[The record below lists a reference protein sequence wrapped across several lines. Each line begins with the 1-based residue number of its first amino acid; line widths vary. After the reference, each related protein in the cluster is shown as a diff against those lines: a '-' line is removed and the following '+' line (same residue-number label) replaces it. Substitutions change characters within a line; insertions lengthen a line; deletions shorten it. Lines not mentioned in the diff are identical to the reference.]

1 MSENSRLGSLRRL
14 WPWLAAVLSGLL
26 AMICFAPF
34 EQNWVCWIALT
45 PLLAAVWF
53 SGAESK
59 RRWLRD
65 LLLGYVAG
73 VVFFWGVLSW
83 LHTVT
88 VPGLVLVG
96 LYMGVYFAIWS
107 WLAGLVR
114 PRKAPPER
122 SDRKSGILPD
132 SADELSARRLF
143 RGQAGSLSVKSGK
156 MPDFPPHSPTDSPPE
171 ARSPWLSSLHNLWLA
186 LILAA
191 AWTALEWVR
200 GWMFTGWGW
209 NGLGVALH
217 KILPIIQ
224 IAEFT
229 GVAGLSFLVAFAN
242 VIAITTV
249 RRFLLEA
256 RVQVRRPH
264 YDFTLT
270 MAAIVGL
277 AAYGIQALQVKTPL
291 EPLRVAA
298 VQANVPREQKFDRQ
312 FQEKIFQQF
321 TRLTQV
327 ALATRPPPQLIVWP
341 ESSTPAPALLDAE
354 NHRFVMELSASSKT
368 DLLLGTIDADND
380 GDYNAALL
388 VSKSGEEIQ
397 VYHKLHLVP
406 FGEYVPGRNT
416 VPFIGAIVGDQ
427 VPADFTRGKESTIFR
442 LTTDRVMV
450 APLICFEDT
459 LGELTRQ
466 FVLRGANLLANVTN
480 DGWFLRSAGSQ
491 QHLENAIFRCVETRR
506 PMVRAANTGVT
517 CFVNRFGRVTQ
528 VLLDGKGSQFTE
540 GVLSGTIEVPS
551 SGELTFYVR
560 HGELFAKVCGALA
573 LLFLLVRLL
582 RFVRRRG
589 PGDIGGRR
597 SVVAEFPETRR

>member
-1 MSENSRLGSLRRL
+1 MRRL
-14 WPWLAAVLSGLL
+14 WPWFAAVLSGVL
-26 AMICFAPF
+26 ATICFAPF
-34 EQNWVCWIALT
+34 EQTWVCWIALT

-53 SGAESK
+53 SGEGTK

-73 VVFFWGVLSW
+73 VVFFWGVFSW

-88 VPGLVLVG
+88 VPGMILVG
-96 LYMGVYFAIWS
+96 LYMGVYFALWS

-114 PRKAPPER
+114 PCQPSTEENKKTFNVQPRKLSGSNVQLENPLPNESPE
-122 SDRKSGILPD
+122 
-132 SADELSARRLF
+132 
-143 RGQAGSLSVKSGK
+143 
-156 MPDFPPHSPTDSPPE
+156 T
-171 ARSPWLSSLHNLWLA
+171 RSPWLSSLHNLRLA
-186 LILAA
+186 LVLAA

-242 VIAITTV
+242 VIAIATV
-249 RRFLLEA
+249 RRFLLETEV
-256 RVQVRRPH
+256 RVRRPH

-277 AAYGIQALQVKTPL
+277 AAFGIRALQVKTPM

-298 VQANVPREQKFDRQ
+298 IQANVPREEKFSRQ

-321 TRLTQV
+321 TRLTQI
-327 ALATRPPPQLIVWP
+327 ALATRPSPQLIIWP

-354 NHRFVMELSASSKT
+354 NNRFVMELSASSKT
-368 DLLLGTIDADND
+368 DLLLGTIDADKD

-388 VSKSGEEIQ
+388 ISKSGEDIQ
-397 VYHKLHLVP
+397 IYHKLHLVP

-427 VPADFTRGKESTIFR
+427 VPADFTRGKEPVVFR

-466 FVLRGANLLANVTN
+466 FVLHGANLLANVTN

-551 SGELTFYVR
+551 GAELTFYVR
-560 HGELFAKVCGALA
+560 HGELFAKVCGGLT
-573 LLFLLVRLL
+573 LLFLLVRLPQ
-582 RFVRRRG
+582 FVRRKR
-589 PGDIGGRR
+589 
-597 SVVAEFPETRR
+597 AEMN